1 MAYDKKTFLKDVV
14 ILIDTR
20 EQKNQHILREFE
32 RLGVC
37 YRDHK
42 LDYGDYSFQI
52 GGRDFSLS
60 CAVERKG
67 SIDELYGNVT
77 KDRNRIEKEFYAASS
92 MNTDFTLLVEG
103 CKSLEEMKQY
113 EVPEWEM
120 SRLNRKEKE
129 IGKICYATVYS
140 WMSGN
145 RYQFH
150 TVFIENTSESAAK
163 ILEIFYW
170 YWHNYKR
177 LIASRR
183 NRGC

>member
-1 MAYDKKTFLKDVV
+1 MAYDKKTFLKNVTV
-14 ILIDTR
+14 LIDTR
-20 EQKNQHILREFE
+20 EQKNQHIISGFE
-32 RLGVC
+32 RFGIS
-37 YRDHK
+37 YQSHK
-42 LDYGDYSFQI
+42 LDYGDYSFSI

-92 MNTDFTLLVEG
+92 MNTDFTLLIEG
-103 CKSLEEMKQY
+103 CGSLESMKQY
-113 EVPEWEM
+113 QVPDWDM
-120 SRLNRKEKE
+120 DHLNRKEKE
-129 IGKICYATVYS
+129 IGKICYSTVYS
-140 WMSGN
+140 WMCGN

-150 TVFIENTSESAAK
+150 TVFIKNNSDSASR

-183 NRGC
+183 NRG